1 MHSDSPSEP
10 TESKD
15 SRKKALFELILVF
28 LLGAAFFFLSSHYDF
43 FENFHLWSLNHEKLD
58 GDELLVCSAFIAILF
73 AIYSMRR
80 WMDQKSEVAARKE
93 AQRLLRDSHDSLERR
108 VAMRT
113 KELNAL
119 NDELVATI
127 KELKGS
133 EKEKGRL
140 EKQILQAQK
149 LESIGILASGVAH
162 DFNNLLSAII
172 GYADLALLKTAETG
186 GNVREDVEKIRK
198 AGLQA
203 SQLTKQLLAF
213 SRKQIFDLKVIN
225 INSIVEDMASITSR
239 MIGETIVF
247 DVSTDPN
254 LWNVKADK
262 TQFEQ
267 VLMNLVVNARDA
279 MPNGGKLTIKTK
291 NVELDE
297 EYATVHKNV
306 KPGKYIL
313 ISVTDTGQGMTQEV
327 QEKIFDPFFTT
338 KEYGKGTGLGLATV
352 FGIVKQHQ
360 GNIWLYSEP
369 GHGTTFK
376 IYLPATEKSSGS
388 TEENLQKPSSGGTE
402 RILVVDD
409 DETVRYFVRDT
420 LQYHDYTVTTA
431 ASGNEAL
438 ALLDTSA
445 VPFDLVLTDVIMPRM
460 DGWQLAE
467 KIRRKNPDT
476 RVLFVSGYDDH
487 ILSMEKINADPQ
499 LFFMSKPLSTTSL
512 THKIREIFDGRTSS

>member
-1 MHSDSPSEP
+1 
-10 TESKD
+10 
-15 SRKKALFELILVF
+15 
-28 LLGAAFFFLSSHYDF
+28 
-43 FENFHLWSLNHEKLD
+43 
-58 GDELLVCSAFIAILF
+58 
-73 AIYSMRR
+73 
-80 WMDQKSEVAARKE
+80 
-93 AQRLLRDSHDSLERR
+93 
-108 VAMRT
+108 
-113 KELNAL
+113 
-119 NDELVATI
+119 
-127 KELKGS
+127 
-133 EKEKGRL
+133 
-140 EKQILQAQK
+140 
-149 LESIGILASGVAH
+149 
-162 DFNNLLSAII
+162 
-172 GYADLALLKTAETG
+172 
-186 GNVREDVEKIRK
+186 
-198 AGLQA
+198 
-203 SQLTKQLLAF
+203 
-213 SRKQIFDLKVIN
+213 
-225 INSIVEDMASITSR
+225 
-239 MIGETIVF
+239 
-247 DVSTDPN
+247 
-254 LWNVKADK
+254 
-262 TQFEQ
+262 
-267 VLMNLVVNARDA
+267 VNARDA